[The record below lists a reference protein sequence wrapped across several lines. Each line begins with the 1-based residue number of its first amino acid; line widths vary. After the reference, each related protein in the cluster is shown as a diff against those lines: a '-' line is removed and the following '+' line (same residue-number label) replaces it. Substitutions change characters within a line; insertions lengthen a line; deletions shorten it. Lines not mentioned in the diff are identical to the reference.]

1 MENLIHL
8 KDVVSSIIFSFF
20 GLALFG
26 LAFYIFDKIT
36 PGDLSCE
43 ILEKQNVA
51 AAIVIAAMI
60 IGLSLIIAM
69 SIHG

>member
-1 MENLIHL
+1 MENYIHV
-8 KDVVSSIIFSFF
+8 KDVVSSVIFSFF
-20 GLALFG
+20 GLALFS
-26 LAFYIFDKIT
+26 LAFYVFDKIT
-36 PGDLSCE
+36 PGDLSAE

-51 AAIVIAAMI
+51 AAIVVGALV